1 MTTGEQTLS
10 TDWREER
17 RLYAWALAQA
27 GWRQMD
33 IAEHL
38 GVTRSAVSQWIKRA
52 RESGASG
59 LRRQVSPGAPRR
71 LRDEQLAKL
80 PGLLNQGATHYGFE
94 GDLWTRRR
102 VVLVIQR
109 VFGVS
114 YSERHAGRLLKAAGW
129 ANPGPATRGN
139 SRETGLQS
147 EA

>member
-1 MTTGEQTLS
+1 MATGEQTLS

-59 LRRQVSPGAPRR
+59 LHRRVPPGAPRR

-80 PGLLNQGATHYGFE
+80 PELLNKGAAHYGFE
-94 GDLWTRRR
+94 GDFWTCQR
-102 VVLVIQR
+102 VAAVIQR
-109 VFGVS
+109 AFGVS
-114 YSERHAGRLLKAAGW
+114 YSERHVGRLLKAVGW
-129 ANPGPATRGN
+129 AGPGPATCGG
-139 SRETGLQS
+139 SREIGLRS
-147 EA
+147 ET